1 MSERIDPITL
11 EIIQN
16 GLVSLTEEMTLT
28 ILRTSY
34 SLTLREAQDF
44 SMGVCDH
51 LGQFAAQTGAPIHL
65 GSFPRAMRVLVDRH
79 GETTRP
85 GDVFI
90 FNDPY
95 GSEGMHLPDVFVV
108 KPVFM
113 EERVVGY
120 AVAMGHQC
128 DMGGLTPGSMA
139 VYATEIY
146 QEGLRIPML
155 KFYEAGEPNQTLI
168 QLIEKNVRVPVLVMG
183 DLNAQVA
190 ACRLCERGLIKLIQ
204 RYGGVDVF
212 ATYVKA
218 LQDYA
223 ERMMRE
229 EIISFPDGVYEFE
242 DYIDGMGD
250 SQEPIRFKVAV
261 IVDGDEVTIDWT
273 GTSKQVKAAING
285 PIASTYSMAYAAI
298 RCLVRTPIPNCQ
310 GFTRPIKVVAPLGTI
325 VNPTEPAAC
334 ASRGINSYRLQDT
347 MFGALAQFAPDRV
360 PAACEGGPTAL
371 SFGGRDK
378 GEPWV
383 ALDPVIGNWGGR
395 HDRDGALAIAHW
407 HSQNMSI
414 EFTESR
420 VPVEIVCYSFA
431 QNSGGPGRYR
441 GGHSCMK
448 AYRMLTDGVNLN
460 IRSDRRAHL
469 PYGLNGGLPGTPSW
483 NIVNPGPK
491 QRLLPTCPMGSTVLN
506 KGDVFLHVQPGGGG
520 YGNPLERDPEKVL
533 DEVLNE
539 FITLE
544 YAFDVYGVVIND
556 GVVDNEATV
565 RRRVELVALKS
576 DEPAYLR
583 HFHQSIGID
592 PKEHKTVSEC

>member
-1 MSERIDPITL
+1 
-11 EIIQN
+11 
-16 GLVSLTEEMTLT
+16 
-28 ILRTSY
+28 
-34 SLTLREAQDF
+34 
-44 SMGVCDH
+44 
-51 LGQFAAQTGAPIHL
+51 
-65 GSFPRAMRVLVDRH
+65 
-79 GETTRP
+79 
-85 GDVFI
+85 
-90 FNDPY
+90 
-95 GSEGMHLPDVFVV
+95 MHLPDVFVV

-261 IVDGDEVTIDWT
+261 IVDGDEVTVDWT

-469 PYGLNGGLPGTPSW
+469 PTN
-483 NIVNPGPK
+483 
-491 QRLLPTCPMGSTVLN
+491 
-506 KGDVFLHVQPGGGG
+506 
-520 YGNPLERDPEKVL
+520 DPIL
-533 DEVLNE
+533 
-539 FITLE
+539 
-544 YAFDVYGVVIND
+544 
-556 GVVDNEATV
+556 
-565 RRRVELVALKS
+565 
-576 DEPAYLR
+576 
-583 HFHQSIGID
+583 
-592 PKEHKTVSEC
+592 